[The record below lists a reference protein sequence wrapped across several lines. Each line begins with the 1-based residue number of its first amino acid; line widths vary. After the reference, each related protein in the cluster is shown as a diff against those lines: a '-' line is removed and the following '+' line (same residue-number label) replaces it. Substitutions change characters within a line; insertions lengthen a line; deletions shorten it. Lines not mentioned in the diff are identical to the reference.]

1 MEEHIFKSKA
11 ENSVITFF
19 SERICKMQM
28 QQPTKFKP
36 IPRDMRP
43 KAVDHNGNLAAEVM
57 DIFSPLSDMN
67 RILTECEN
75 GNTLGAVD
83 SLRLALK
90 KALVELEDLDHKL
103 VKSGI
108 TQQVHIFDNQ
118 DIKLCPGEKI
128 ALPSS
133 HSAELNNHLCQS
145 SISKI
150 QIDSFAAIQKVMK

>member
-43 KAVDHNGNLAAEVM
+43 QAVDHNGNLAAEVM

-75 GNTLGAVD
+75 GNTLGAVEA
-83 SLRLALK
+83 LRLALR
-90 KALVELEDLDHKL
+90 KALVELEDLDNKL
-103 VKSGI
+103 VKNG
-108 TQQVHIFDNQ
+108 TAQQVHIFSNE

-133 HSAELNNHLCQS
+133 HSAELKSHLHQTS
-145 SISKI
+145 SANI
-150 QIDSFAAIQKVMK
+150 QIDSFLAIKKVMK